1 MLADMAIGIEA
12 SRLLTYRGAWEADQG
27 RRNTYFASIAK
38 ALASDVANKAA
49 TDAVQV
55 CTRCSVVW
63 YHAFG
68 CPTVAKYM
76 FMNSVYMY
84 ICLH

>member
-12 SRLLTYRGAWEADQG
+12 SRLLVYIGAWEADKG

-38 ALASDVANKAA
+38 ALASDVANKAT

-55 CTRCSVVW
+55 QCNFEIVIYTLYELYNIHIYTCM
-63 YHAFG
+63 
-68 CPTVAKYM
+68 C
-76 FMNSVYMY
+76 
-84 ICLH
+84 I